1 VKQKDVA
8 MLLIVIFVAGVFSF
22 VVSKIFFTSS
32 KNRNYSV
39 QVVEP
44 ISEEFQQPDKRVFNE
59 QAINPTQL
67 IQIGDSTNPQP
78 F

>member
-1 VKQKDVA
+1 
-8 MLLIVIFVAGVFSF
+8 MLIVIVVIFAGIVSL
-22 VVSKIFFTSS
+22 VISKIFFTSS
-32 KNRNYSV
+32 GQRNLQAEVV
-39 QVVEP
+39 QK
-44 ISEEFQQPDKRVFNE
+44 ISTDFEKPDPSVFND

>member
-1 VKQKDVA
+1 MKRKDI
-8 MLLIVIFVAGVFSF
+8 MLIVIVVIFAGIVSL
-22 VVSKIFFTSS
+22 VISKIFFTSS
-32 KNRNYSV
+32 GQRNLQAEVV
-39 QVVEP
+39 QQ
-44 ISEEFQQPDKRVFNE
+44 ISTDFEKPDPSVFND